1 MRRQRVG
8 RLATATVRGK
18 PHLVPIC
25 YAFDGRSFFTALD
38 RKPKRVGPRKLRRV
52 RNILANPQVALLI
65 DAYVEDWRKLRFVMV
80 HGEASIVT
88 SGREY
93 ANGLRLLKEKYPQYD
108 GVLIENRPL
117 IRIRPTRIVAWA
129 ANESVWKLQAR

>member
-1 MRRQRVG
+1 
-8 RLATATVRGK
+8 
-18 PHLVPIC
+18 
-25 YAFDGRSFFTALD
+25 
-38 RKPKRVGPRKLRRV
+38 
-52 RNILANPQVALLI
+52 
-65 DAYVEDWRKLRFVMV
+65 MV